1 MFNNECLGHL
11 EYEAVAPAIAMASLM
26 IIFAIDF
33 LAARW
38 LAKRSALHAHKEPHS
53 PSTLD
58 EKNHFGHDHDFSGID
73 EGVLA
78 GRDTARAR
86 WEVKLLEAGIC
97 FHSVMIGK
105 CDWRSLEFLR
115 TRLTFPGS
123 GVTLGAQGGDGFV
136 SFQIPNLWVFMLTHT
151 SSQIPTFCAIIFHQ
165 LFEGLGLGAR
175 IGRLKYPNGGS
186 WQKWLMCIVYTLI
199 TPVGIAIVRLHLKV
213 CASNCS

>member
-1 MFNNECLGHL
+1 MLTLGVGQILRHFGSGVIISTAFIHLLMHAFVMFNNECLGHL

-26 IIFAIDF
+26 VIFAIDF

-97 FHSVMIGK
+97 FHSIMIGRS
-105 CDWRSLEFLR
+105 DRRSLECLR
-115 TRLTFPGS
+115 ERLTFPGT
-123 GVTLGAQGGDGFV
+123 GVTLGAQGGGGFV
-136 SFQIPNLWVFMLTHT
+136 S
-151 SSQIPTFCAIIFHQ
+151 C
-165 LFEGLGLGAR
+165 R
-175 IGRLKYPNGGS
+175 
-186 WQKWLMCIVYTLI
+186 YTE
-199 TPVGIAIVRLHLKV
+199 IAAL
-213 CASNCS
+213 CTD